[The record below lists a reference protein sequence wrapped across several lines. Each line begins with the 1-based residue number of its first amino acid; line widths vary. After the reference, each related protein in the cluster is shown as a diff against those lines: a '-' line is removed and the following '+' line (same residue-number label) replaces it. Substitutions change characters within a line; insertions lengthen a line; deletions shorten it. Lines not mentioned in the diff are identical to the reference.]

1 MAVYFPSNRA
11 FGPLAFNA
19 DMTAAAPAPTEMY
32 LYLNA
37 GWYFTEAEMRESY
50 GFVAADGTATD
61 GPALDAI
68 QATTTDPDM
77 SGGALEKDDDVDSP
91 YRGALRIMWSMA

>member
-11 FGPLAFNA
+11 FGPFAFNA

-32 LYLNA
+32 WYLNC

-50 GFVAADGTATD
+50 GFFNKSGTAVD
-61 GPALDAI
+61 GPALDKL
-68 QATTTDPDM
+68 QATTTDADT
-77 SGGALEKDDDVDSP
+77 STATLEKDDDVDSP
-91 YRGALRIMWSMA
+91 YKGAYRIKFTMA